1 MVTSEQVARLAGV
14 SRATVSRALNGSPRV
29 SAEARKRIQ
38 EAIASL
44 GYEPDVVAQS
54 LVRQRSRTIA
64 LCLFYGDRKSTV
76 FSSFGETQHYFYLDM
91 LRDVEQEIAAAH
103 YDLLLPSSPYA
114 QKNYVRSLQMRHVA
128 GIIAVAMNPADARI
142 KALLEAAIPTVFID
156 SISQG
161 KNSTYV
167 TSDNLEG
174 SRQATEHLIQLGHQR
189 IVTLISGTD
198 GPIGSARL
206 TGYRQALQ
214 QAGLPIDDQL
224 IYPSGW
230 NTEEAYQTT
239 LTLLQERQPRDFTAI
254 VAGSDLMAIGVLRAL
269 HQHGLRVPGDVSVVG
284 FDDVNLCRYTEPPL
298 TTIRQNRAAMVQA
311 AVQRLISMIES
322 EDEQHASGLPPIITP
337 IELVMRESTG
347 PVTLPDQA

>member
-1 MVTSEQVARLAGV
+1 MVTSEQVARMAGV

-38 EAIASL
+38 DAIISL

-64 LCLFYGDRKSTV
+64 LCLFYGDQKSTV
-76 FSSFGETQHYFYLDM
+76 FSSFGETQHYFYLDL

-114 QKNYVRSLQMRHVA
+114 RKNYIRSLQMRHVA
-128 GIIAVAMNPADARI
+128 GILAISMDPADERV
-142 KALLEAAIPTVFID
+142 KALLEAEIPTVFID
-156 SISQG
+156 SLSQG

-167 TSDNLEG
+167 TSDNLDG
-174 SRQATEHLIQLGHQR
+174 ARQATEHLIQLGHRR

-206 TGYRQALQ
+206 AGYRQALQ
-214 QAGLPIDDQL
+214 QVGLPVDEQL
-224 IYPSGW
+224 IYASGW

-269 HQHGLRVPGDVSVVG
+269 HQHGLHVPGDVSVVG
-284 FDDVNLCRYTEPPL
+284 FDDVDLCRYTEPPL
-298 TTIRQNRAAMVQA
+298 TTIRQDRSAMVQGA
-311 AVQRLISMIES
+311 IRRLISMIES
-322 EDEQHASGLPPIITP
+322 EGEYDAPGLSPIVIPTQ
-337 IELVMRESTG
+337 LVTRASTG
-347 PVTLPDQA
+347 PAA